1 MNLLSNNRFE
11 ITKVE
16 KAILKAENN
25 LESAKM
31 NKKLGYL
38 SASVSS
44 SYFAYFWLVKALL
57 FKKEIFDET
66 YKGIRNKFRETYIK
80 TDTIPY
86 EYGLYW
92 SELTNYRE
100 EADYDLNP
108 EFTRE
113 DIEAFINWTQ
123 EFLDYIKQNIE
134 KL

>member
-1 MNLLSNNRFE
+1 MNLLSNNCFE
-11 ITKVE
+11 RTNIE

-25 LESAKM
+25 LEVAKM

-38 SASVSS
+38 LASVSS

-66 YKGIRNKFRETYIK
+66 YRGIRNKFREIYLK
-80 TDTIPY
+80 TDIIPHK
-86 EYGLYW
+86 YGLYW

-100 EADYDLNP
+100 EADYDLKS